1 MNWVIIGVGL
11 LNNCIRID
19 QTRWQLSIT
28 HWLIMH
34 HKWTLV
40 PTVLTATLHSY
51 GNGQNSTQQNPNLL
65 IDYDK
70 YLHNCLRPGDEY
82 VTQNLCQSIVRER
95 LGRYVKY
102 KALSFFNLIYFHW
115 TRLLKWPVGGFWHTM
130 AKITRNHARKCLWG
144 STRWPTT
151 FRGSNS
157 PKTVKNGV
165 NMHCR
170 GAS

>member
-11 LNNCIRID
+11 
-19 QTRWQLSIT
+19 QLSIT

-34 HKWTLV
+34 HRGTLV
-40 PTVLTATLHSY
+40 PAVLTATLHSY

-65 IDYDK
+65 IDYGK
-70 YLHNCLRPGDEY
+70 NLHNCLRPGDEY

-102 KALSFFNLIYFHW
+102 KASSFLIWFFFLR

-130 AKITRNHARKCLWG
+130 AKITRNHARKIDVIEEWRNWRR
-144 STRWPTT
+144 S
-151 FRGSNS
+151 FRSLY
-157 PKTVKNGV
+157 
-165 NMHCR
+165 
-170 GAS
+170 AS